1 MSPSVL
7 GKKGSG
13 DDTYVRVRMVARSRR
28 DERCQMNLAPLVIAV
43 RLLIYPVTAPG
54 HELTGAPSVA
64 DSGTIAYVRVKANR
78 IGINS
83 DTIDVVTPHARSDS
97 AESGIHYADHYRH
110 AVIGGFFGGLGGA
123 AIGAGVGAIADARAD
138 EVMIPATAIGAIYGA
153 IGGLVLGLLIGVAWP
168 VK

>member
-1 MSPSVL
+1 
-7 GKKGSG
+7 
-13 DDTYVRVRMVARSRR
+13 
-28 DERCQMNLAPLVIAV
+28 MNITI
-43 RLLIYPVTAPG
+43 LLFAACAIVPPEAVTAQ
-54 HELTGAPSVA
+54 ELNVASTSV
-64 DSGTIAYVRVKANR
+64 DSATIAYVRIKANR
-78 IGINS
+78 IGINT

-97 AESGIHYADHYRH
+97 AASGIHYADHYRH

-168 VK
+168 VR